1 MINFIHI
8 PKNGGTS
15 IRLLCDNKTLKY
27 NPHKAD
33 VFDKNITNQL
43 VIIRNPIE
51 RFVSAVNYGLE
62 KWSHEPQI
70 KFLID
75 NKIDS
80 AEEWIQIWKNP
91 SHKYYS
97 NLMDEMKNKTQRIG
111 NNLPEYKYTYCP
123 QSIWINNPKYI
134 CIMDSLEND
143 FEYFQTTIL
152 KQDRKKS
159 LTKTNFTT
167 KKNNDLS
174 EDSINFLKKIYNDDF
189 ILYNKYKNIDVKLRI
204 PFD

>member
-1 MINFIHI
+1 
-8 PKNGGTS
+8 
-15 IRLLCDNKTLKY
+15 
-27 NPHKAD
+27 
-33 VFDKNITNQL
+33 
-43 VIIRNPIE
+43 
-51 RFVSAVNYGLE
+51 
-62 KWSHEPQI
+62 
-70 KFLID
+70 
-75 NKIDS
+75 
-80 AEEWIQIWKNP
+80 
-91 SHKYYS
+91 
-97 NLMDEMKNKTQRIG
+97 
-111 NNLPEYKYTYCP
+111 
-123 QSIWINNPKYI
+123 
-134 CIMDSLEND
+134 MDSLEND